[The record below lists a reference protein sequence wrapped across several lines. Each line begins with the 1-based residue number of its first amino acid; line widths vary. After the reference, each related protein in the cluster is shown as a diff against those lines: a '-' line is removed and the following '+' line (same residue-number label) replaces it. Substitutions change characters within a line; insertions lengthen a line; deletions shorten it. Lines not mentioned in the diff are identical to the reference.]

1 MSTDDRVDADRARF
15 REWTRYAR
23 ENGDTPA
30 IAAATVVLLRDTDD
44 GIETLMLR
52 KNSRIAFG
60 GMWVFPGGRIDDS
73 DRVEADGAALDDLAA
88 ARNAAAREAHEE
100 AEIDV
105 DPGSMVVFAHWIPPD
120 VAPKRYATWFF
131 AARVD
136 DRSEDE
142 GDVKVDEGEI
152 VEGEWMTPEACLQR
166 HHEGEI
172 ELAPPTWVTLATL
185 RGHESTQAALDCL
198 KDRPP
203 RHHATRIG
211 DSEHGPVAM
220 WAGDAGYEAHDATLS
235 GPRHRLE
242 MFGDGYRYLDTLE
255 EDQSRDEAQVSESR
269 RL

>member
-1 MSTDDRVDADRARF
+1 MSTDDRVAADRARF
-15 REWTRYAR
+15 REWSRYAR
-23 ENGDTPA
+23 EHGDTPA
-30 IAAATVVLLRDTDD
+30 IAAATVVLLRNADD

-105 DPGSMVVFAHWIPPD
+105 DPATMVVFAHWIPPA
-120 VAPKRYATWFF
+120 VAPVRYATWFF
-131 AARVD
+131 AARLD
-136 DRSEDE
+136 DRKDKEN
-142 GDVKVDEGEI
+142 DVKIDEGEI

-185 RGHESTQAALDCL
+185 RGHQSAQAALAYL
-198 KDRPP
+198 KARPP
-203 RHHATRIG
+203 RHHATRID

-220 WAGDAGYEAHDATLS
+220 WAGDAGYEARDATLS

-242 MFGDGYRYLDTLE
+242 MFADGYRYLDTLE
-255 EDQSRDEAQVSESR
+255 EDRHRPHDLGSPQP
-269 RL
+269 